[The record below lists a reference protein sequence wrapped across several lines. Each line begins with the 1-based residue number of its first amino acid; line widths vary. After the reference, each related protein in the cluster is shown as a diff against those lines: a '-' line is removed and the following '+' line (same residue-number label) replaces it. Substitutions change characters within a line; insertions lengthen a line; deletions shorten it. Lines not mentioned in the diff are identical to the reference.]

1 MRIAGL
7 LIAVVCGAL
16 PLAARAEHANI
27 NLRIMRVDADGSK
40 ALGEAKA
47 VADEEPPAGGI
58 NPRPICKVKV
68 NEPLVLQFILT
79 NAYPHGEL
87 KDVTVRYFVVRQ
99 DKAGQK
105 KLPDLAKGTVTQ
117 GSFILNLK
125 PKARVGA
132 RAAFTLREPGI
143 YLLRV
148 DTANTKSD
156 HEHFSAID
164 IQAE

>member
-1 MRIAGL
+1 VRILSL
-7 LIAVVCGAL
+7 LIAVAFGAV
-16 PLAARAEHANI
+16 PLAAQAEHANI
-27 NLRIMRVDADGSK
+27 NLRILRVDAESSK
-40 ALGEAKA
+40 ALDEAKA
-47 VADEEPPAGGI
+47 VADEEPPDGGI

-117 GSFILNLK
+117 GSFKLNLK
-125 PKARVGA
+125 PKARIGA
-132 RAAFTLREPGI
+132 RAAFTIREPGM

>member
-1 MRIAGL
+1 MRSLVL
-7 LIAVVCGAL
+7 LVAVVFGAL
-16 PLAARAEHANI
+16 PLMAQAEHANI
-27 NLRIMRVDADGSK
+27 NLRILRVDVESSK
-40 ALGEAKA
+40 ALDEAKA
-47 VADEEPPAGGI
+47 AADEEPPDGGI

-79 NAYPHGEL
+79 NVYPHGEL

-99 DKAGQK
+99 DKTGQK
-105 KLPDLAKGTVTQ
+105 KLPDLAKGTVAQ
-117 GSFILNLK
+117 GSFNLNLK

-132 RAAFTLREPGI
+132 RAAFTIREPGI

>member
-1 MRIAGL
+1 MRISVPL
-7 LIAVVCGAL
+7 VAVVLGTM
-16 PLAARAEHANI
+16 PLLAHAEHASI
-27 NLRIMRVDADGSK
+27 NLRVLRVDAESSK
-40 ALGEAKA
+40 TLDEAKA

-58 NPRPICKVKV
+58 NPRPICKVRV
-68 NEPLVLQFILT
+68 NEPLLLQFILT
-79 NAYPHGEL
+79 NIYPHGEL
-87 KDVTVRYFVVRQ
+87 KDVTVRYFVVRE

-105 KLPDLAKGTVTQ
+105 KLPDLSKGTVVQ
-117 GSFILNLK
+117 GSFNVNLR

-132 RAAFTLREPGI
+132 RAAFTIREPGV

>member
-1 MRIAGL
+1 MGMRCLLVTVVLIGL
-7 LIAVVCGAL
+7 PAL
-16 PLAARAEHANI
+16 ADAEHANI
-27 NLRIMRVDADGSK
+27 NLRVMRVDAESGKSLD
-40 ALGEAKA
+40 EAQA
-47 VADEEPPAGGI
+47 AADEEPPAGGI
-58 NPRPICKVKV
+58 TPRPVFRVKI

-87 KDVTVRYFVVRQ
+87 KNVTVRYFVAQ
-99 DKAGQK
+99 EDKAGQK
-105 KLPDLAKGTVTQ
+105 KLPDLARGTLTQ
-117 GSFILNLK
+117 GQFTLNLK

-132 RAAFTLREPGI
+132 RVAFTIREPGV

-156 HEHFSAID
+156 HEHISAID

>member
-1 MRIAGL
+1 MRMRVL
-7 LIAVVCGAL
+7 LISIVVGCS
-16 PLAARAEHANI
+16 PLVASAEHANI
-27 NLRIMRVDADGSK
+27 NLRLLRVDAQSSK
-40 ALGEAKA
+40 VLDEVKA
-47 VADEEPPAGGI
+47 VADEEPPGGGI
-58 NPRPICKVKV
+58 NPRPVCKVKV

-79 NAYPHGEL
+79 NVYPHGEL
-87 KDVTVRYFVVRQ
+87 KEVTVRYFVVREE
-99 DKAGQK
+99 KAGQK
-105 KLPDLAKGTVTQ
+105 KVPDLAARCVVQ
-117 GSFILNLK
+117 GSFNLSLK

-132 RAAFTLREPGI
+132 RAAFVIREPGV

>member
-1 MRIAGL
+1 MRSMVLLVAIALGVL
-7 LIAVVCGAL
+7 PAGAH
-16 PLAARAEHANI
+16 AEHANI
-27 NLRIMRVDADGSK
+27 NLRILRVDADSSK
-40 ALGEAKA
+40 ALDEAKA
-47 VADEEPPAGGI
+47 VADEEPPDGGI

-99 DKAGQK
+99 EKAGQK
-105 KLPDLAKGTVTQ
+105 KLPDLAKGIVTQ

-132 RAAFTLREPGI
+132 RAAFTIREPGI

-148 DTANTKSD
+148 ATANPKSD

>member
-1 MRIAGL
+1 MRLRVL
-7 LIAVVCGAL
+7 LAVVVLAVPPVAL
-16 PLAARAEHANI
+16 AEHANI
-27 NLRIMRVDADGSK
+27 KLRIFRMDAETGK
-40 ALGEAKA
+40 AREEADA
-47 VADEEPPAGGI
+47 AADEEPPAGGI
-58 NPRPICKVKV
+58 NPRPVFKARL

-87 KDVTVRYFVVRQ
+87 KDVTVRYFLVRE
-99 DKAGQK
+99 DRAGQK
-105 KLPDLAKGTVTQ
+105 TVPDITKGTVTQ
-117 GSFILNLK
+117 GQFKLNLK

-132 RAAFTLREPGI
+132 RVAFTIRARGV

-164 IQAE
+164 VQVE

>member
-1 MRIAGL
+1 MRNLVL
-7 LIAVVCGAL
+7 LVAVVLGAL
-16 PLAARAEHANI
+16 PLVAQAEHANI
-27 NLRIMRVDADGSK
+27 NLRILRVDAERSK
-40 ALGEAKA
+40 SLDEAKA
-47 VADEEPPAGGI
+47 VADEEPPDGGI

-79 NAYPHGEL
+79 NVYPHGEL

-132 RAAFTLREPGI
+132 RAAFTIREPGI

-164 IQAE
+164 IQAD

>member
-7 LIAVVCGAL
+7 LIAVACGAL

-27 NLRIMRVDADGSK
+27 NLRILRVDADASK

-47 VADEEPPAGGI
+47 VADEEPPDGGI

-87 KDVTVRYFVVRQ
+87 KDVTVRYYVVRQ
-99 DKAGQK
+99 DKVGQK
-105 KLPDLAKGTVTQ
+105 KLPDLTKGTVTQ
-117 GSFILNLK
+117 GSFNLNLK

-132 RAAFTLREPGI
+132 RAAFTIRAPGI